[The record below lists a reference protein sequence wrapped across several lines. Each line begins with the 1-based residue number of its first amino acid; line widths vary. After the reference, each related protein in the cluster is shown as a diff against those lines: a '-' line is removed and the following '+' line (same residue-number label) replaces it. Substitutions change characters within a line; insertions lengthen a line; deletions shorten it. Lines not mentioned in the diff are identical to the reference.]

1 MAAAAIMGKIFREF
15 LNGAIY
21 CCSECSTHI
30 TSQDALVSKSF
41 QGRFGK
47 AYLFKETVN
56 IETGPEK
63 VRVLLTGEHTIADVH
78 CIKCHAYLG
87 WKYLRAEDS
96 ENEYKIGK
104 TILETAATV
113 LSASEQSSPS
123 SSPSSSP
130 PRTGWL

>member
-1 MAAAAIMGKIFREF
+1 MGKIFCEF
-15 LNGAIY
+15 LAGSIY
-21 CCSECSTHI
+21 SCAECSTHI
-30 TSQDALVSKSF
+30 TRHDELVSKSF

-47 AYLFKETVN
+47 AYLFKDTVN
-56 IETGPEK
+56 LETGPEK

-87 WKYLRAEDS
+87 WKYLNAQDQ

-113 LSASEQSSPS
+113 LSVNETPTK
-123 SSPSSSP
+123 
-130 PRTGWL
+130 TGWL